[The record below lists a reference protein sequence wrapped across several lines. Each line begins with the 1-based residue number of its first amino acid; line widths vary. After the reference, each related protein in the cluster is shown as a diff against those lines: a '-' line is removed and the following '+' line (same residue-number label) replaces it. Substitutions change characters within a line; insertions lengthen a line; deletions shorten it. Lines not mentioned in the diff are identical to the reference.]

1 MKEYYYGII
10 ISFSFLSM
18 LLAGCASTALNN
30 KNTDNKAAEGQN
42 EDAEK
47 IDNVRVSEFILGV
60 GDTIEVAVYTH
71 DDLKKTIKIDSS
83 GKIMV
88 PLIGDVQANGISIF
102 KLRDVLKERL
112 SAYVVDPQI
121 TVSVSTI
128 QSQKIMVLGEVKNPG
143 IFALDVDLSVMDAV
157 SKAGGATEDAKI
169 NNVVLIRRNQG
180 KTKVT
185 SLDLRKV
192 FKEGD
197 FSQCEVLQN
206 GDIVYI
212 PAITIAKIS
221 RFASHLSQIIRPLV
235 DLETGVVLW
244 PDAKDVLSG
253 KDTSSGGGRLAI
265 PAGGQ

>member
-1 MKEYYYGII
+1 M
-10 ISFSFLSM
+10 
-18 LLAGCASTALNN
+18 
-30 KNTDNKAAEGQN
+30 
-42 EDAEK
+42 
-47 IDNVRVSEFILGV
+47 
-60 GDTIEVAVYTH
+60 
-71 DDLKKTIKIDSS
+71 
-83 GKIMV
+83 
-88 PLIGDVQANGISIF
+88 
-102 KLRDVLKERL
+102 
-112 SAYVVDPQI
+112 VDPQI

-143 IFALDVDLSVMDAV
+143 IFALDVDLSVVDAV

-221 RFASHLSQIIRPLV
+221 RFASHLR
-235 DLETGVVLW
+235 
-244 PDAKDVLSG
+244 K
-253 KDTSSGGGRLAI
+253 
-265 PAGGQ
+265 